1 MRITNMTGIRIG
13 VDTGGTFTD
22 FVIAIDGVLVVRKIP
37 STPDDPARAI
47 CSGIQEF
54 IDSIPY
60 PFIIHG
66 TTVAT
71 NSLLERK
78 GGRIALITTKGFE
91 DVIFIGRQVRKD
103 LYSLKGEDRRPLL
116 PRSRCFGL
124 EERTSPAGKAE
135 KKISGFELSA
145 ALKRIKSNRVE
156 AVAVSLINAFANPLN
171 ENFIRQKLEAENIP
185 FSLSSDILPEH
196 REYERTVVTA
206 VNAYLMPIISQYL
219 KKLELKLKNAYL
231 RIMQSNEG
239 YISPEIAKA
248 EPIRTALS
256 GPAGGVVGAFHLGK
270 SIGIEKIISFDMGGT
285 SSDVCLING
294 EIQRTNECKIGDFPI
309 RLPIIDI
316 HTVGAG
322 GGSIA
327 YVDSGGSL
335 RIGPRSAGADPG
347 PACYGKGNF
356 PTVTDA
362 NLFLGRLVP
371 EFFLGGEMNIYPERS
386 HQVLQNLAKKINKT
400 PLETA
405 SGIIQIANASM
416 EKAIRVISIERG
428 FDPRDFSLISFG
440 GAGGM
445 HAIEIAANLKIAR
458 VVVPKNAGVLSAM
471 GLLMADS
478 IKDYSKSVLKT
489 VEFITENE
497 INKHFNEL
505 GHRSIQDMKN
515 EGFRQEDIKISL
527 FLDLRY
533 LGQSYEITLPYP
545 RGKALTSIVSAF
557 HDAHERLY
565 SYQHPGRPVEIVN
578 IRLKTIGVTKKIR
591 LKKFRKQKAT
601 PSAKSIMKKQT
612 LYYRGKE
619 YQIRVYVREFLE
631 PGNRILGPALA
642 VDHESTTFLPPL
654 YSLEVDGLGNLVMG
668 KTIKSNG

>member
-1 MRITNMTGIRIG
+1 MNEIRIG

-22 FVIAIDGVLVVRKIP
+22 FVIAIDGVLELRKIP
-37 STPDDPARAI
+37 STPDDPSRAI
-47 CSGIQEF
+47 CKGIQEYL
-54 IDSIPY
+54 DTSSS

-91 DVIFIGRQVRKD
+91 DILFIGRQVRKD

-116 PRSRCFGL
+116 PRSHCFGL
-124 EERTSPAGKAE
+124 EERTTAAGVVE
-135 KKISGFELSA
+135 KKIFSQELTNVLHA
-145 ALKRIKSNRVE
+145 IKTKRVE
-156 AVAVSLINAFANPLN
+156 AVAVSLINSYANPLN
-171 ENFIRQKLEAENIP
+171 EKFIRQKLEAENIL
-185 FSLSSDILPEH
+185 FSISSDILPEH
-196 REYERTVVTA
+196 REYERTVVAA
-206 VNAYLMPIISQYL
+206 VNAYLMPVISQYL
-219 KKLELKLKNAYL
+219 KSLDLKLQTPSL

-270 SIGIEKIISFDMGGT
+270 SIGLEKIISFDMGGT
-285 SSDVCLING
+285 SSDVSLING
-294 EIQRTNECKIGDFPI
+294 EIQRSNESKIGDFPV

-327 YVDSGGSL
+327 FVDSGGSL
-335 RIGPRSAGADPG
+335 RVGPQSAGADPG
-347 PACYGKGNF
+347 PACYGKGNL

-371 EFFLGGEMNIYPERS
+371 EFFLGGKMKIFPERS
-386 HQVLQNLAKKINKT
+386 HRVLKNLAKKISKT

-405 SGIIQIANASM
+405 SGIIQIANANM

-428 FDPRDFSLISFG
+428 YDPRDFALISFG

-445 HAIEIAANLKIAR
+445 HAVDIASHLKIAK
-458 VVVPKNAGVLSAM
+458 VIVPKNAGVLSAM

-478 IKDYSKSVLKT
+478 IKDYSKSILKT
-489 VEFITENE
+489 AENTTRKE
-497 INKHFNEL
+497 MEQHFLEL
-505 GHRSIQDMKN
+505 QKRSIQDMNK
-515 EGFRQEDIKISL
+515 EGFRQEDIKISA

-533 LGQSYEITLPYP
+533 LGQSYEITLPYRLKEGDHLSFVP
-545 RGKALTSIVSAF
+545 DF
-557 HDAHERLY
+557 HEAHQRIY
-565 SYQHPGRPVEIVN
+565 SYQHPGRQVEIVN
-578 IRLKTIGVTKKIR
+578 FRLKSIGITKKIR
-591 LKKFRKQKAT
+591 LKKIQKQQEAPSEKALL
-601 PSAKSIMKKQT
+601 KKQT
-612 LYYRGKE
+612 LYYAGKK
-619 YQIRVYVREFLE
+619 YQASAYMRECLE
-631 PGNRILGPALA
+631 PGNRILGPALI
-642 VDHESTTFLPPL
+642 VDQESTTFVPPL
-654 YSLEVDGLGNLVMG
+654 YSLKVDGLLNLMMK
-668 KTIKSNG
+668 KTAKSDG